1 MEGWISVYRK
11 FTEWEWYK
19 DTNVKAVFLHFLLMA
34 NHKEGKWKGQTI
46 QRGQLITSLDHLHR
60 DIGLT
65 VPQIRTAI
73 KKLKLTGEITTKS
86 TNQNTTIT
94 IVKYDSYQDNNFNY
108 SKQNSEQVNNRI
120 SNEEQA
126 DNKQIA
132 TNNNDN
138 NDNNII
144 YFNLL
149 KKYKNKDNI
158 PAGLE
163 VIRNVRADEDYNK
176 LSTDDKI
183 SLEMEL
189 TI

>member
-1 MEGWISVYRK
+1 MEGWISLYRK

-19 DTNVKAVFLHFLLMA
+19 DINTKIVFLHLLLLA
-34 NHKEGKWKGQTI
+34 NHKDGKWKGQVI
-46 QRGQLITSLDHLHR
+46 KRGQVVTGRKVLAEDLGITEQN
-60 DIGLT
+60 
-65 VPQIRTAI
+65 VKTAL
-73 KKLKLTGEITTKS
+73 KKLKSTNEIIIKS
-86 TNQNTTIT
+86 TNKYSIVT
-94 IVKYDSYQDNNFNY
+94 IVKYDTYQDNNKY
-108 SKQNSEQVNNRI
+108 STNNI
-120 SNEEQA
+120 TNNLTNNQPTT
-126 DNKQIA
+126 NQQLT

-149 KKYKNKDNI
+149 KKYKNKDNL